1 MRGYS
6 RTLVS
11 RFRRSHEFAAR
22 PDANFGI
29 MGTLAL
35 YSSSAVSNLKFL
47 RRTRRE
53 TDRNFKFT
61 ALVAGLTVFLLAA
74 GPAPAQSPAP
84 DAMTAAREL
93 VVTMRTADQFKA
105 LMPMI
110 VQGLKPA
117 IVQNRPEVARDLDAI
132 MPLMLEGM
140 SARVNEIV
148 DEITALYARTFSVEE
163 LNAITAFYRGP
174 VGQKFLLKLPAIT
187 QESMVI
193 GQKFGQSVAGEM
205 QGRIVEELRKRGHKL

>member
-6 RTLVS
+6 RT
-11 RFRRSHEFAAR
+11 
-22 PDANFGI
+22 
-29 MGTLAL
+29 
-35 YSSSAVSNLKFL
+35 
-47 RRTRRE
+47 
-53 TDRNFKFT
+53 
-61 ALVAGLTVFLLAA
+61 LVAGLTVFLLAA

-93 VVTMRTADQFKA
+93 VTTMRTADQFKA
-105 LMPMI
+105 IMPVI
-110 VQGLKPA
+110 IQNLKPA
-117 IVQNRPEVARDLDAI
+117 IVQNRPEVARDLDAV

-163 LNAITAFYRGP
+163 LNAITAFYRSP

-193 GQKFGQSVAGEM
+193 GQKFGQSVASEM
-205 QGRIVEELRKRGHKL
+205 QERIVEELRKRGHKL

>member
-6 RTLVS
+6 RT
-11 RFRRSHEFAAR
+11 
-22 PDANFGI
+22 
-29 MGTLAL
+29 
-35 YSSSAVSNLKFL
+35 
-47 RRTRRE
+47 
-53 TDRNFKFT
+53 
-61 ALVAGLTVFLLAA
+61 LVAGLTVFLLAA
-74 GPAPAQSPAP
+74 GPALAQSPAP

-93 VVTMRTADQFKA
+93 VTTMRTADQFKA
-105 LMPMI
+105 IMPVI
-110 VQGLKPA
+110 IQNLKPA
-117 IVQNRPEVARDLDAI
+117 IVQNRPEVARDLDAV

-163 LNAITAFYRGP
+163 LNAITAFYRSP

-193 GQKFGQSVAGEM
+193 GQKFGQSVASEM
-205 QGRIVEELRKRGHKL
+205 QERIVEELRKRGHKL